1 MGYAQHATLMN
12 SHKMILSFVL
22 VNDDNTEQLE
32 DLIEAIA
39 LRYEDAQEPPPHTI
53 YQDKECC
60 SGI

>member
-1 MGYAQHATLMN
+1 
-12 SHKMILSFVL
+12 MITVL
-22 VNDDNTEQLE
+22 YEQLE

-60 SGI
+60 SGIRETCSCAC